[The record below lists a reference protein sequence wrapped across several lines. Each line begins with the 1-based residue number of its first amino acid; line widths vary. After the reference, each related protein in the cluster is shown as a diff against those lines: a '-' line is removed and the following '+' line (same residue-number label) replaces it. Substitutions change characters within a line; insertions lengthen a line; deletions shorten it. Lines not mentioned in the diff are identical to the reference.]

1 MMATAAAVKKLSLG
15 TKLGFGV
22 CDLGGNLFFTIM
34 GFYLLNFMT
43 DVAKLGAGLAGTA
56 MLIGKICDAITD
68 PTVGFLSD
76 RTKSRM
82 GRRRPWMLWGAIF
95 LFFTMILQYTNPH
108 IESQIWLFIYMAVAY
123 CLLTTAYTMVNIPYG
138 SLTPELTHDFD
149 ERTTLNA
156 FRMSF
161 AVVGTFI
168 GAGLVLKIAGAFSSQ
183 DTGWTAMS
191 LIMGAV
197 MLITALITIFTV
209 KEPKRA
215 VDEAREQQDLLK
227 TYKAAFKNGPF
238 VQAFAAYALHIAG
251 TSVVQGALI
260 YYFRYIYY
268 NGVKSPES
276 DGAFTLAL
284 IIMLLPALLFIP
296 VWTLISKR
304 IGKKWTYNIG
314 MGIVAVAVFLIFFF
328 AKEQGQTFFYIVM
341 AFGGIGFSTN
351 YVMPLALVPDAVEL
365 DYARNGVRREGAF
378 YGVFNFMNKMGVAV
392 ANFINGAILAAFG
405 YVANVPQTAH
415 AKLGIQLLVGPV
427 AAAFFIAGIVVLSF
441 YPITR
446 KYYDTVIMPKVVE
459 WDKKKK

>member
-1 MMATAAAVKKLSLG
+1 MEGKRLSLG

-68 PTVGFLSD
+68 PTVGYLSD
-76 RTKSRM
+76 RTKSRW
-82 GRRRPWMLWGAIF
+82 GRRRPWMFWGAIF

-108 IESQIWLFIYMAVAY
+108 IESQLWLFIYMAVAY

-161 AVVGTFI
+161 AVVGTFV
-168 GAGLVLKIAGAFSSQ
+168 GAGLVLRIAGAFSSP
-183 DTGWTAMS
+183 DTGWTAMAG
-191 LIMGAV
+191 IMGAV
-197 MLITALITIFTV
+197 MLATAMITIFTV

-215 VDEAREQQDLLK
+215 VEEAKEQQGFFK
-227 TYKAAFKNGPF
+227 TYAAAFKNRPF
-238 VQAFAAYALHIAG
+238 VMALSTYALHIAG

-260 YYFRYIYY
+260 YYFRYIYF

-284 IIMLLPALLFIP
+284 ICLLAPALLFIP
-296 VWTLISKR
+296 VWTLLSKK
-304 IGKKWTYNIG
+304 IGKKWSYNLG
-314 MGIVAVAVFLIFFF
+314 MGIVAVAVVVIFFF
-328 AKEQGQTFFYIVM
+328 GRQLGMTFFYIVM
-341 AFGGIGFSTN
+341 AIGGIGFSTN
-351 YVMPLALVPDAVEL
+351 YVMPFAIIPDAVEL
-365 DYARNGVRREGAF
+365 DYAQNGVRREGAF
-378 YGVFNFMNKMGVAV
+378 YGLWNFMNKVGVAI
-392 ANFINGAILAAFG
+392 ANAINGWILAGFG
-405 YVANVPQTAH
+405 YVANVPQTETS
-415 AKLGIQLLVGPV
+415 KLGIQLLVGPV
-427 AAAFFIAGIVVLSF
+427 AAIFFIAGIVVLSF

-446 KYYDTVIMPKVVE
+446 KYYETQIMPRVAE
-459 WDKKKK
+459 REKKKT

>member
-1 MMATAAAVKKLSLG
+1 MMEGKKLSLG
-15 TKLGFGV
+15 TRLGFGV

-56 MLIGKICDAITD
+56 MLIGKVCDAITD

-76 RTKSRM
+76 RTKSRW
-82 GRRRPWMLWGAIF
+82 GRRRPWMFWGAIF

-108 IESQIWLFIYMAVAY
+108 IESQLWLFIYMAIAY

-168 GAGLVLKIAGAFSSQ
+168 GAGLVLKIAGAFPSQ

-191 LIMGAV
+191 GIMGAV
-197 MLITALITIFTV
+197 MLITAMITIFTV

-215 VDEAREQQDLLK
+215 LAEAKEQEGFFK
-227 TYKAAFKNGPF
+227 TYAAAFKNRPF
-238 VQAFAAYALHIAG
+238 VMALATYALHIAG

-260 YYFRYIYY
+260 YYFRYIYF
-268 NGVKSPES
+268 NGVKSPQS

-284 IIMLLPALLFIP
+284 ICMLAPALVFIP
-296 VWTLISKR
+296 VWTMVSRK
-304 IGKKWTYNIG
+304 IGKKWSYNLG
-314 MGIVAVAVFLIFFF
+314 MALVAVAVLVIFLFGRQLGI
-328 AKEQGQTFFYIVM
+328 GFFYLVM
-341 AFGGIGFSTN
+341 GIGGIGFSTN
-351 YVMPLALVPDAVEL
+351 YVMPLAIIPDAVEL
-365 DYARNGVRREGAF
+365 DYANNGVRREGAF
-378 YGVFNFMNKMGVAV
+378 YGVWNFMNKVGVAL

-405 YVANVPQTAH
+405 YVANVPQTEH

-427 AAAFFIAGIVVLSF
+427 AAVFFIVGVVVLSF

-446 KYYDTVIMPKVVE
+446 KYYDTMIMPKVME